1 MAPKVKLT
9 YFDIAGAGE
18 RVRLSFVLAKV
29 PFEDDRVKFPDWG
42 ALKPTTPYGQLP
54 LMSID
59 GGKTMTQSDAM
70 VRYAGSLCPAITE
83 PANVVNEMIGLVTDF
98 QRAWNPCLYIGM
110 NPGQFGYP
118 DEFKG
123 TEEHKALVKGM
134 REKFISSG
142 TMARFVGYFE
152 KQITEMGGNFL
163 AGEHPTIADA
173 YLIPELR
180 KFQAGHIDHVPTDCL
195 DGFEV
200 ITAYIARFLALP
212 EVASWYK
219 K

>member
-1 MAPKVKLT
+1 
-9 YFDIAGAGE
+9 
-18 RVRLSFVLAKV
+18 
-29 PFEDDRVKFPDWG
+29 
-42 ALKPTTPYGQLP
+42 
-54 LMSID
+54 
-59 GGKTMTQSDAM
+59 
-70 VRYAGSLCPAITE
+70 
-83 PANVVNEMIGLVTDF
+83 
-98 QRAWNPCLYIGM
+98 M